1 MGERIDQPQAGQ
13 FISSITLPGIQG
25 SPATDPLGS
34 AGACWTTRAHP
45 GPGRE
50 LLCDLE
56 PVT

>member
-13 FISSITLPGIQG
+13 FISSITLPGIQPQIHWAQWG
-25 SPATDPLGS
+25 LVG
-34 AGACWTTRAHP
+34 RP
-45 GPGRE
+45 GLIQVTGRE